1 MAAEWPGPQAR
12 SAVFSRGL
20 ELSVCEWGDVASAPL
35 VLVGAHGYLDCAE
48 FFAPLAAAL
57 RAQRADLAFAALSF
71 AGHGRS
77 SWADTYGWYDHTADL
92 LAVTRAVTARV
103 DRAATI
109 GMVGHSFGAVQV
121 LQALQLEPGLA
132 DVVVNLDAVSG
143 PPAADRGGLPGALAE
158 LALRGGDARP
168 LPGYDDLES
177 MVARRA
183 RSNPR
188 LPLGLLRWLAP
199 HLAREDGGRYRWRLD
214 PALAGWVR
222 PWQVTGAPPADPLAL
237 TAALSQPVLT
247 ITGAA
252 PDHPQ
257 IRGRYPGDGP
267 VDSLPGGRHYRLR
280 NAGHYVHLERP
291 DAVAAA
297 ILAHAQQVMAG
308 RAA

>member
-1 MAAEWPGPQAR
+1 M
-12 SAVFSRGL
+12 VFSRGL
-20 ELSVCEWGDVASAPL
+20 QLAVCEWGDLTSAPL

-57 RAQRADLAFAALSF
+57 RARRTDLAFAAMSF

-92 LAVTRAVTARV
+92 LAVTREVTARAPG
-103 DRAATI
+103 AATI

-132 DVVVNLDAVSG
+132 DVVVNLDAVSE
-143 PPAADRGGLPGALAE
+143 PPTADRGGLPGALAE
-158 LALRGGDARP
+158 LAARGGDARP
-168 LPGYDDLES
+168 LPGYDDLEA

-188 LPLGLLRWLAP
+188 LPADLLRWLAP

-237 TAALSQPVLT
+237 TAALPQPVLT

-267 VDSLPGGRHYRLR
+267 VDSLPRGRHYRLPD
-280 NAGHYVHLERP
+280 AGHYVHLERP
-291 DAVAAA
+291 EAVAAA
-297 ILAHAQQVMAG
+297 ILDHAQQVSAG